1 MAIYLCKNFA
11 GCDKADRQEEI
22 DLPAGTETKCPECG
36 LELSP
41 KDAAKTGTP
50 GRAKPAIIA
59 GVAAMVIAIA
69 GGGTWFVMSKDDTE
83 STLATASPSVIPAVA
98 PDEIEL
104 KKQKKLVDDQITGSA
119 PAAVISDAQKRVIA
133 QEFVKAAVPLM
144 QAGDWAAADA
154 QLERAREA
162 NPDEPLVYINQAIV
176 QLKQSRSKE
185 ALKLLETA
193 FEKGFRDFQVLER
206 EPDLKKLTAGS
217 SYRELIARYQAK

>member
-1 MAIYLCKNFA
+1 MYLCKNFA
-11 GCDKADRQEEI
+11 ACSKADSKEEI
-22 DLPAGTETKCPECG
+22 ELPAGTETKCPECG
-36 LELSP
+36 AELHP
-41 KDAAKTGTP
+41 MDTIRPGTP
-50 GRAKPAIIA
+50 AKGKPAIIA
-59 GVAAMVIAIA
+59 GVAALVIAMA
-69 GGGTWFVMSKDDTE
+69 GGGTWFFMSEGDIE
-83 STLATASPSVIPAVA
+83 PTLATASPNAVVA
-98 PDEIEL
+98 VPPDEAEL
-104 KKQKKLVDDQITGSA
+104 QKQKKLVDEQITGGK
-119 PAAVISDAQKRVIA
+119 PAAVTSDAQRRVIA
-133 QEFVKAAVPLM
+133 QEFVKAAMPLM

-193 FEKGFRDFQVLER
+193 FEKGFRDFQVLEK